1 MGDHYQG
8 EVILLDCAWVS
19 IRGMYSFLWNVLLL
33 LLVLGQAVP
42 GCSGSIS
49 GPALVYAVLLAH
61 VSEWK
66 RL

>member
-8 EVILLDCAWVS
+8 VVIPLHCAWVS
-19 IRGMYSFLWNVLLL
+19 IRKMYSFLWNVLVR
-33 LLVLGQAVP
+33 VLGRAVP

-49 GPALVYAVLLAH
+49 GPPLVYAVLLAH